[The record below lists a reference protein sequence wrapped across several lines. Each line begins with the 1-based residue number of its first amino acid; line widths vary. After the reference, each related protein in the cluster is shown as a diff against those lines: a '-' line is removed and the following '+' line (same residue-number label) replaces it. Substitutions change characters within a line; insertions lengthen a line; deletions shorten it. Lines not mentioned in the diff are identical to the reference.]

1 MCPKGEFEEWHSRDC
16 LYGECENCGVDYL
29 PVCPVEEDG
38 SSSLMVNWKRYE
50 MKEIITKK
58 GLQRKKL
65 CLTYKTTS
73 SAEFLDY
80 LKPKLQFFI
89 QHNFVA
95 RWEDAQFKKS
105 LENIPADGIVSVI
118 DFAENYSFEVQNKV
132 QSMHWHSY
140 QVSILV
146 QISWIRNPNANPAD
160 PSSMTLMKYNFYISD
175 DKSHDSYYVQHCL
188 NLHWKSLHDSGFY
201 PKQHWIWSDGCSNQ
215 FKSKVPWYYVSRYP
229 ALTGGCVC
237 MWSFF
242 GSGHGKGPHDGAGAV
257 VKRYIRTAQLDAMG
271 PELVNAEQV
280 VNLLREK
287 LSSRPETSYTSTN
300 KSDVFRYFWH
310 VTKAAL
316 ETERKTPYMCMQIA
330 GTRDLHQIRSV
341 GAMETNRLLTRSLA
355 CFCFSCLECKW
366 DECENLEWTR
376 GWKVETLILE
386 NQAHVR
392 EAIAQTYDG
401 KHWTDFGAD
410 GEHLA
415 SSLEL
420 GQNFATNAAEDNE
433 AGVDFEVLMCT
444 KVAYIVKKGFA
455 CDRNLRLVI
464 SVSVGCTI
472 SNTVLMNAIMYSFEI
487 PKLPTYMLGKFEQLN
502 FRWNHKITGCQET
515 MWSTDLE
522 VMLKLESVVHW
533 LHSIEL
539 FNSTILGG
547 LSKFSFFWGGGIS
560 HGDAVGD
567 GCRLFH
573 NSSVLRVG
581 FLFGGVGFV
590 ERG

>member
-1 MCPKGEFEEWHSRDC
+1 MISEDVSWILDGLLSVLMHIHFLFFCLQMEFFLRFQVAFPAVIVGKRSFDLLQPFWIKRMKERNVCCCIYHVEFQELLQGLNYLRLRSGIHSNGSCTCDCDEVCVPPTATGAGCHGKLLTYPGTTALWESIVCPKGEFEEWHSRDC

-105 LENIPADGIVSVI
+105 LENIPANGIVSVI
-118 DFAENYSFEVQNKV
+118 DFAENYSFEVQNEV
-132 QSMHWHSY
+132 QSMNWHSY

-146 QISWIRNPNANPAD
+146 QISWIRNPNANPAN

-242 GSGHGKGPHDGAGAV
+242 GSGHGKGPHDGARAV

-271 PELVNAEQV
+271 PKLANVEQV
-280 VNLLREK
+280 VNLLRETFK
-287 LSSRPETSYTSTN
+287 
-300 KSDVFRYFWH
+300 
-310 VTKAAL
+310 
-316 ETERKTPYMCMQIA
+316 
-330 GTRDLHQIRSV
+330 
-341 GAMETNRLLTRSLA
+341 
-355 CFCFSCLECKW
+355 
-366 DECENLEWTR
+366 
-376 GWKVETLILE
+376 
-386 NQAHVR
+386 
-392 EAIAQTYDG
+392 
-401 KHWTDFGAD
+401 
-410 GEHLA
+410 
-415 SSLEL
+415 
-420 GQNFATNAAEDNE
+420 
-433 AGVDFEVLMCT
+433 
-444 KVAYIVKKGFA
+444 
-455 CDRNLRLVI
+455 
-464 SVSVGCTI
+464 
-472 SNTVLMNAIMYSFEI
+472 
-487 PKLPTYMLGKFEQLN
+487 
-502 FRWNHKITGCQET
+502 
-515 MWSTDLE
+515 
-522 VMLKLESVVHW
+522 
-533 LHSIEL
+533 
-539 FNSTILGG
+539 
-547 LSKFSFFWGGGIS
+547 
-560 HGDAVGD
+560 
-567 GCRLFH
+567 
-573 NSSVLRVG
+573 
-581 FLFGGVGFV
+581 
-590 ERG
+590 